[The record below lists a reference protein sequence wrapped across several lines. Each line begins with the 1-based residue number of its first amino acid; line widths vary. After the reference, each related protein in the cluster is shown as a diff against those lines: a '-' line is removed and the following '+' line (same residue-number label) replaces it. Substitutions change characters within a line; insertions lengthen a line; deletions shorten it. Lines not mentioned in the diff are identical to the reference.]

1 MERCAHGVAEYL
13 RGLPCGV
20 PSFPERVGGGG
31 ECDEHDGA
39 RRRED
44 AIGDAGVRVLLLND
58 ERDAEERGG
67 ETHREGDVPA
77 RADDDVWADA
87 EKERDG
93 SDGGPRQRK
102 GEEEVPRRE
111 DGAREGRGGD
121 EVERVP
127 RGGDETGLLAV
138 GGPSEVNLGDA
149 VVGERARV
157 GGGDERVRDGDR
169 GENVAARASRG
180 EQHAERRARPKRMR
194 RTRMPRRRR
203 RRRRQRRA
211 SARGPARDPA
221 RGGERRPTRPS
232 AR

>member
-1 MERCAHGVAEYL
+1 M
-13 RGLPCGV
+13 PT
-20 PSFPERVGGGG
+20 FPERVGGGG
-31 ECDEHDGA
+31 EGDENRGA

-67 ETHREGDVPA
+67 ETHGEGDVPA

-127 RGGDETGLLAV
+127 GGGDETGLLAV
-138 GGPSEVNLGDA
+138 GGAGEVNLGDA

-169 GENVAARASRG
+169 GEDVAARASRG
-180 EQHAERRARPKRMR
+180 EQHAERRARVR
-194 RTRMPRRRR
+194 RGGGGRGCRGGGGGGRAP
-203 RRRRQRRA
+203 RRA
-211 SARGPARDPA
+211 SARGPACDPA